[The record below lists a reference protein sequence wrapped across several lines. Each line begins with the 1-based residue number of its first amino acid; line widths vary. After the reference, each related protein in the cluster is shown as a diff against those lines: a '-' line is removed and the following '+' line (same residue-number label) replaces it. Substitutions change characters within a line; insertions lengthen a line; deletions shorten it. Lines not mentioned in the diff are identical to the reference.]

1 MVSKKKNK
9 SKDEDDLVLEFQAD
23 GTKQKDTE
31 YKNMAWKGFEDPEAE
46 IDDDYMTPM
55 VDVTFLL
62 LIFFMVTAS
71 FSLQKS
77 IQQPPAQTDE
87 PSTVVEERELDD
99 DTITVLIDE
108 NNTFY
113 VTSRHEED
121 IECPSD
127 REMRQRIKDAK
138 EAMGSSKLVI
148 RAHVDSFHKKVIAA
162 WDAGVIAQI
171 ENIVI
176 ETTEEEL

>member
-1 MVSKKKNK
+1 MNFGNSN
-9 SKDEDDLVLEFQAD
+9 EEEELGINL
-23 GTKQKDTE
+23 T
-31 YKNMAWKGFEDPEAE
+31 PL
-46 IDDDYMTPM
+46 ID
-55 VDVTFLL
+55 VVFLL